1 MRIFNRPLTGLGSP
15 KTMTRRITEF
25 ADLQQ
30 IVRDRPPRVALIL
43 GSGLSDIA
51 DRLEDAVELP
61 FGNVPGMET
70 SGVAG
75 HRGVLLLGQWSNVPV
90 LVFAG
95 RLHYYE
101 GHAWRRVVQPVHI
114 VHELGASILVATNA
128 AGGIRD
134 DLQPGDLM
142 ALSGHLDGTR
152 ENWWRAACGLALAE
166 SRAAAKPQA
175 AYSPRLLDLL
185 PLPRG
190 IYAQLTGP
198 SYETPAEI
206 RALRT
211 MGADAVGMSTGR
223 EIEAGFALGMEC
235 AAISCITNK
244 AAGLSEGAIHHGEVL
259 ETGRR
264 VKEKLIDALA
274 SLIRSA

>member
-1 MRIFNRPLTGLGSP
+1 
-15 KTMTRRITEF
+15 MTRRITEF
-25 ADLQQ
+25 SELQT
-30 IVRDRPPRVALIL
+30 IAAEHTPRVALIL
-43 GSGLSDIA
+43 GSGLSDLA

-75 HRGVLLLGQWSNVPV
+75 HRGALLLGRWAAIPV

-101 GHAWRRVVQPVHI
+101 GHAWRRVVEPIHVAHA
-114 VHELGASILVATNA
+114 LGASILVATNA
-128 AGGIRD
+128 AGGIRS
-134 DLQPGDLM
+134 DLNPGDLM
-142 ALSGHLDGTR
+142 ALCGHLDCTR
-152 ENWWRAACGLALAE
+152 ENWWRGG
-166 SRAAAKPQA
+166 AKPQA
-175 AYSPRLLDLL
+175 NYSSRLLAML
-185 PLPRG
+185 PLPTG

-206 RALRT
+206 RALRVL
-211 MGADAVGMSTGR
+211 GADAVGMSTGR
-223 EIEAGFALGMEC
+223 EIDVGVALGMEC

-244 AAGLSEGAIHHGEVL
+244 AAGLGDGAIHHGEVL

-264 VKEKLIDALA
+264 VKEKLIGVLERF
-274 SLIRSA
+274 LQQTVGN

>member
-1 MRIFNRPLTGLGSP
+1 
-15 KTMTRRITEF
+15 
-25 ADLQQ
+25 
-30 IVRDRPPRVALIL
+30 VR
-43 GSGLSDIA
+43 
-51 DRLEDAVELP
+51 
-61 FGNVPGMET
+61 
-70 SGVAG
+70 
-75 HRGVLLLGQWSNVPV
+75 V

-101 GHAWRRVVQPVHI
+101 GHPWRRVVQPVQI
-114 VHELGASILVATNA
+114 AHELGASILIATNA

-134 DLQPGDLM
+134 DLRPGDLM
-142 ALSGHLDGTR
+142 ALCGHIDGTR
-152 ENWWRAACGLALAE
+152 ENWWQRSAACGVAGSGHGVAT
-166 SRAAAKPQA
+166 PQA
-175 AYSPRLLDLL
+175 AYSSRLLDLL
-185 PLPRG
+185 ALPRG

-223 EIEAGFALGMEC
+223 EIEAAHTLGMEC

-244 AAGLSEGAIHHGEVL
+244 AAGLGSGAIHHGEVL

-264 VKEKLIDALA
+264 VKEKLIGVLEL
-274 SLIRSA
+274 LIRSA